1 MRRFVVLLLW
11 VLSCAPAWA
20 GPEVWVAQQVSLTQ
34 RDTGTFYLAGEIQG
48 FGDLQF
54 LLDTG
59 SSYTVISGNILK
71 PLLAGGNARLSR
83 EVQGRMADGRPRVV
97 PLYRI
102 SALRLGDNCWVHDI
116 EAAVLGG
123 DTRPILGMD
132 VLARLAPFTFSTE
145 PPQLLLNR
153 CRAQAPAKLAEVGS
167 AAPVP

>member
-1 MRRFVVLLLW
+1 MRRVIGLFVLV
-11 VLSCAPAWA
+11 SMCAPAWA
-20 GPEVWVAQQVSLTQ
+20 GPEIWMAEQVALTR
-34 RDTGTFYLAGEIQG
+34 RDTGTFYLAGGIQG
-48 FGDLQF
+48 YGELQF

-59 SSYTVISGNILK
+59 SSYTVIGEGILK
-71 PLLAGGNARLSR
+71 QLQAGGHARLSR

-102 SALRLGDNCWVHDI
+102 NALRLGDNCWVHGV

-145 PPQLLLNR
+145 PPRLDLNR
-153 CRAQAPAKLAEVGS
+153 CRAQAPAALAEASPGVTI
-167 AAPVP
+167 P